1 MTNASIISR
10 LSSVNIKTDVNGALS
25 MSLSPN
31 PVSKSL
37 HISAI
42 GLQQNKQTTISVLS
56 ASGAVMKT
64 VNSNNTIK
72 VLQLD
77 VSSLVSGVYI
87 VKVISGDKVMYKRF
101 VKW

>member
-1 MTNASIISR
+1 VTNASIVSR
-10 LSSVNIKTDVNGALS
+10 PSPINDKTDINGALS
-25 MSLSPN
+25 LSLSPN
-31 PVSKSL
+31 PVSKAL

-42 GLQQNKQTTISVLS
+42 RLQQNKQTTISVLS

-72 VLQLD
+72 VVQLD

>member
-1 MTNASIISR
+1 MEKQQDEQTTRWSI
-10 LSSVNIKTDVNGALS
+10 
-25 MSLSPN
+25 
-31 PVSKSL
+31 
-37 HISAI
+37 
-42 GLQQNKQTTISVLS
+42 QQNKQTTISVLS

-72 VLQLD
+72 VVQLD

-87 VKVISGDKVMYKRF
+87 VKVISGDKVIYKRF